1 MQKEGMTIIVS
12 TAYLDE
18 GEKCNNVG
26 LMHKSMLLDMAAPV
40 VIRGSFKTLEE
51 AIIERIKEADG
62 ELAND
67 TFHL

>member
-1 MQKEGMTIIVS
+1 
-12 TAYLDE
+12 
-18 GEKCNNVG
+18 
-26 LMHKSMLLDMAAPV
+26 MHKSMLLDMAAPV

>member
-1 MQKEGMTIIVS
+1 M
-12 TAYLDE
+12 YLRPILM
-18 GEKCNNVG
+18 KVKNAIMLG
-26 LMHKSMLLDMAAPV
+26 LMHKSILLDMATPV

-67 TFHL
+67 TFRF